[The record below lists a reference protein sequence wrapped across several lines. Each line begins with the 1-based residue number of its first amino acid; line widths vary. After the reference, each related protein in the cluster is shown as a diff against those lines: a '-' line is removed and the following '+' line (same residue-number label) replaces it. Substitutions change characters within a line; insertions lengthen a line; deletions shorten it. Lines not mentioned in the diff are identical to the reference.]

1 MRLDFFVASTSG
13 LSRKEAKRAIS
24 AGRVLVDN
32 VPCTRANTS
41 VCETRKIAL
50 DGTPLVLPGARYL
63 MLNKPAGVVSAT
75 RDGEHAT
82 ALDLLPAQWRAGL
95 HIVGRLDR
103 DTTGLLL
110 LTDDGQWSHR
120 VTSPRIECPKTYRAW
135 LAEPVSPAMLEQL
148 AEGVLL
154 KNDPKP
160 TRPAEVRQLAER
172 IIELTI
178 TEGRYHQVKRML
190 AAVGNHVTGLH
201 RSRIGGIILDPAL
214 AEGDYRALT
223 ADEIASVG

>member
-1 MRLDFFVASTSG
+1 MR
-13 LSRKEAKRAIS
+13 
-24 AGRVLVDN
+24 
-32 VPCTRANTS
+32 
-41 VCETRKIAL
+41 
-50 DGTPLVLPGARYL
+50 
-63 MLNKPAGVVSAT
+63 
-75 RDGEHAT
+75 
-82 ALDLLPAQWRAGL
+82 
-95 HIVGRLDR
+95 
-103 DTTGLLL
+103 
-110 LTDDGQWSHR
+110 
-120 VTSPRIECPKTYRAW
+120 
-135 LAEPVSPAMLEQL
+135 
-148 AEGVLL
+148 L